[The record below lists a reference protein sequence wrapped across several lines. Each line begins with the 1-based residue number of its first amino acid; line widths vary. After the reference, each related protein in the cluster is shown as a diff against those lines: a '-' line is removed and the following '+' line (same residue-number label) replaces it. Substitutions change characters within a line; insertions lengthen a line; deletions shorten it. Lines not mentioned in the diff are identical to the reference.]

1 MKDTT
6 QPPRQAKSYDWQKVA
21 WLTKDFSTYK
31 KIYLSSLEDSNLFGF
46 YKCFNGRLQLTLL
59 SPDSLET
66 ALNEKYSLLIYS
78 KDIFP
83 PCNKISVHELW
94 NKLSERKRDN
104 LVKFCYINE
113 KPSIIKEENL
123 TAHSLI
129 QKFDEGAF
137 SVAITDCAGNF
148 IGTVTQSEFRKTF
161 PRKQFYI
168 CPELF
173 LNATQDEATIKLLM
187 AKIFLT
193 DETRELPIIQ
203 DKKILS
209 SCKIGKSPLLNNR
222 EENFPPVYWDA
233 ISDEVAKDFL
243 EGNRRILISS
253 TFGTLKGFCE
263 RFKNLADVSVYNEPT
278 EKFLNED
285 FDFLIYG
292 ADVWENFPFIK
303 FSARKLYDNLLAEE
317 IRRYLTTHGVEY
329 FYLEAPESFQ
339 AKNKFRTKYSKRMS
353 SALLTFGS
361 PENDYLIHSDKFSQT
376 WNSIGG
382 IRRTVD
388 TPPNFNCQVFLFG
401 ACSVVGTFVDD
412 EHTIASLMQ
421 AHFNKNL
428 MAYKVVNCGNNG
440 GFPGATT
447 NELYRI
453 ADTRFH
459 VGDIVVHVNGDVWG
473 YAFKDNLRDRLSL
486 ADAFNITG
494 KKFSLP
500 FRDTKSGH
508 HLNAEGNEM
517 MANYLYRK
525 LQSLNTCEA
534 RSTKSVPSFFSVT
547 PIVGRLLKNFQLK
560 KFLTALEKE
569 KVDAETVGALV
580 INCNPF
586 TLGHRYLVE
595 VARQSV
601 DFLYVFVIEE
611 DRSTF
616 TFHDRFLLAKENC
629 SDLDGV
635 KVLSS
640 GKYIISMT
648 TFADYFQ
655 KDFLQGIV
663 TSAPVADIK
672 LFGQTIAPL
681 LGITKRF
688 VGDEP
693 LDSLTKRYNQAMH
706 HLLPDFGVE
715 LVEIPRITTKDG
727 EIISASTV
735 RNLIKQGNLD
745 ACKKFLPAI
754 TWKFIIEKF

>member
-1 MKDTT
+1 MN
-6 QPPRQAKSYDWQKVA
+6 V
-21 WLTKDFSTYK
+21 
-31 KIYLSSLEDSNLFGF
+31 
-46 YKCFNGRLQLTLL
+46 
-59 SPDSLET
+59 
-66 ALNEKYSLLIYS
+66 
-78 KDIFP
+78 
-83 PCNKISVHELW
+83 
-94 NKLSERKRDN
+94 
-104 LVKFCYINE
+104 
-113 KPSIIKEENL
+113 
-123 TAHSLI
+123 
-129 QKFDEGAF
+129 
-137 SVAITDCAGNF
+137 
-148 IGTVTQSEFRKTF
+148 
-161 PRKQFYI
+161 
-168 CPELF
+168 
-173 LNATQDEATIKLLM
+173 
-187 AKIFLT
+187 
-193 DETRELPIIQ
+193 
-203 DKKILS
+203 
-209 SCKIGKSPLLNNR
+209 
-222 EENFPPVYWDA
+222 
-233 ISDEVAKDFL
+233 
-243 EGNRRILISS
+243 
-253 TFGTLKGFCE
+253 
-263 RFKNLADVSVYNEPT
+263 
-278 EKFLNED
+278 
-285 FDFLIYG
+285 
-292 ADVWENFPFIK
+292 
-303 FSARKLYDNLLAEE
+303 
-317 IRRYLTTHGVEY
+317 
-329 FYLEAPESFQ
+329 
-339 AKNKFRTKYSKRMS
+339 
-353 SALLTFGS
+353 
-361 PENDYLIHSDKFSQT
+361 
-376 WNSIGG
+376 
-382 IRRTVD
+382 
-388 TPPNFNCQVFLFG
+388 
-401 ACSVVGTFVDD
+401 
-412 EHTIASLMQ
+412 
-421 AHFNKNL
+421 
-428 MAYKVVNCGNNG
+428 
-440 GFPGATT
+440 
-447 NELYRI
+447 
-453 ADTRFH
+453 
-459 VGDIVVHVNGDVWG
+459 